1 VWLVCEVFSQCFH
14 PFAEEM
20 LRLLPKPIVPIVETA
35 YVAVFSVI
43 VLPMLRRM
51 MGPLE
56 RHFLPP
62 GNSGDGGEEFT
73 FSTRAINLIDLLFE
87 GFRWQYY
94 RIVFAKVL
102 PETLVFVLLHTVCIS
117 IYNHY
122 WKFSPHRTAARL
134 AYFHSKRR
142 APPKVSKMLA
152 ERPVLR
158 KAFLGLVRIFR
169 NTDSLS
175 STHFIMSLSPKH
187 ATISF
192 RGSKTYAK
200 TDLTCVATLT
210 VLNHRF
216 NIMQNTEDVPFPAPK
231 PVRLG
236 FTEFLASSGSKG
248 CALAQAAAAVE
259 AGEGTTSGMRS
270 TISAW
275 LSDGGRKETVPSS
288 HDLAHARICCL
299 SLQQHIELRLRSR
312 QCMRLFSSL
321 VLLWTNIVVGAFDS
335 KLVRDPVGP
344 LSQSPVR
351 LLVFPIAMLFAD
363 MFDVLCMWHTYQG
376 WLCSLTEV
384 RQWSRKVV
392 GDPLFLL
399 AQLSIMF
406 HVSMSPTF
414 GRHSSHFCS

>member
-1 VWLVCEVFSQCFH
+1 
-14 PFAEEM
+14 
-20 LRLLPKPIVPIVETA
+20 
-35 YVAVFSVI
+35 
-43 VLPMLRRM
+43 

-73 FSTRAINLIDLLFE
+73 FSIRAINLIDLLFE

-142 APPKVSKMLA
+142 APPKVSKILA

-158 KAFLGLVRIFR
+158 KAFLGLVRMFR

-175 STHFIMSLSPKH
+175 STHFIMSLSPEH

-192 RGSKTYAK
+192 KGSKTYAK

-216 NIMQNTEDVPFPAPK
+216 NIMQNTQDVPFPAPK
-231 PVRLG
+231 PVPLE
-236 FTEFLASSGSKG
+236 FTEFLASSASGSPDTD
-248 CALAQAAAAVE
+248 LAQAAAAAAAVE
-259 AGEGTTSGMRS
+259 AGKGTVPGMPK
-270 TISAW
+270 TTCW
-275 LSDGGRKETVPSS
+275 LSDVDAKEAVSSS
-288 HDLAHARICCL
+288 HELAHAHICCL
-299 SLQQHIELRLRSR
+299 SLQQHIELRLCSR

-321 VLLWTNIVVGAFDS
+321 VLLWTNIVLGAFDS
-335 KLVRDPVGP
+335 KLVKDPVGP
-344 LSQSPVR
+344 LSESPVR
-351 LLVFPIAMLFAD
+351 LLVFPIVMLFSD
-363 MFDVLCMWHTYQG
+363 IVEVCCMWQTYQG
-376 WLCSLTEV
+376 WLFSLTAV
-384 RQWSRKVV
+384 RQWRRKVV
-392 GDPLFLL
+392 GDPLYLL
-399 AQLSIMF
+399 AQLCIMF

-414 GRHSSHFCS
+414 GRHTSNFCS